1 LKKDDKKIHDAVVEA
16 VARIFRKDVSEL
28 TPDVRFLEDLKA
40 KSINIV
46 ELVAVLQD
54 QFQIEIPM
62 MKVRRQK
69 TIGEAV
75 AFIAELVR
83 GG

>member
-1 LKKDDKKIHDAVVEA
+1 MKKDDKKIHDAVVDA

-28 TPDVRFLEDLKA
+28 TPGIRFLEDLHA
-40 KSINIV
+40 KSVNIV

-54 QFQIEIPM
+54 HFQIEIPM

-75 AFIAELVR
+75 EFIAGLVR
-83 GG
+83 G

>member
-1 LKKDDKKIHDAVVEA
+1 MKKDDKKIHDAVVEA

-28 TPDVRFLEDLKA
+28 TPGIRFLEDLQA

-54 QFQIEIPM
+54 HFQVEIPM

-75 AFIAELVR
+75 EFIAGLVR
-83 GG
+83 G

>member
-1 LKKDDKKIHDAVVEA
+1 MKKVEKKVYDGVVEA

-28 TPDVRFLEDLKA
+28 TPNIRFLEDLNA

-46 ELVAVLQD
+46 ELIAVLQD

-75 AFIAELVR
+75 EFIAGLLR
-83 GG
+83 G

>member
-1 LKKDDKKIHDAVVEA
+1 MVEA

-28 TPDVRFLEDLKA
+28 TPGIRFLEDLHA

-46 ELVAVLQD
+46 ELIAVLQD
-54 QFQIEIPM
+54 HFQIEIPM

-75 AFIAELVR
+75 EFIAGLVR
-83 GG
+83 G

>member
-1 LKKDDKKIHDAVVEA
+1 MKKDDKKIHDTVVEA

-28 TPDVRFLEDLKA
+28 TPGIRFLEDLQA

-54 QFQIEIPM
+54 HFQIEIPM

-75 AFIAELVR
+75 EFIAGLVR
-83 GG
+83 G

>member
-1 LKKDDKKIHDAVVEA
+1 MKKDDKKVHDAVVEA
-16 VARIFRKDVSEL
+16 VARIFRKDVGEL
-28 TPDVRFLEDLKA
+28 TPDIRFLEDLHA

-69 TIGEAV
+69 TIGEA
-75 AFIAELVR
+75 AEFIAGLVR
-83 GG
+83 G

>member
-1 LKKDDKKIHDAVVEA
+1 MKKDVKKVHDAVVEA

-28 TPDVRFLEDLKA
+28 TPGIRFLEDLHA

-54 QFQIEIPM
+54 HFQIEIPM

-75 AFIAELVR
+75 EFIAGLVR
-83 GG
+83 G